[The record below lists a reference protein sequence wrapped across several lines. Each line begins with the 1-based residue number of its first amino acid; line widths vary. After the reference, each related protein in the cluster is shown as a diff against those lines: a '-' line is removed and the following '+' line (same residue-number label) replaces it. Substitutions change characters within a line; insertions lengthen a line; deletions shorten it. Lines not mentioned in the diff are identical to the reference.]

1 MKQSVVAYCRVST
14 SSKDQENSFENQKNF
29 FEREVGRSETL
40 ELVGIYADKGITGT
54 SLNKRDDF
62 TRMLL
67 DAGLIE
73 RKVTRTRSI
82 FEIDHSKKPKFNMIL
97 VKNTSRFARN
107 VMVIDILRELVKNKV
122 YVKFLDIDLLFD
134 SLDKE
139 FMLNLFLNFDQQD
152 SIDKSKKVR
161 FGLKESAR
169 QGRIFG
175 ASKLYGYRYDD
186 ETNELFII
194 DSEAKIIKYIY
205 KLYIKGFGIRKI
217 IKELDKNGYKTRS
230 NKSFSIS
237 MIRRILSNEKYYGT
251 LVRNKYDAGQVF
263 NKRSYS
269 IIKPEEEWI
278 ITENRIPAIIS
289 KELFDIAKELRL
301 GKKHHINQKGI
312 YKGIT
317 EYAGL
322 IYCGNC
328 GLVYT
333 SNSDDGRK
341 FYNCKTKKSKG
352 VDICSNPNIN
362 HKTIDMVLEGLQNGG
377 YYEMFIKDRES
388 RVEGLIKQKNDL
400 LLSIDQQDIDAAR
413 ELSKELDEL
422 HKKKKR
428 LLTLYLDGA
437 FEKDMLDQESSKI
450 DSSITLVESQIK
462 ATSSTN
468 EEIMEQIAEIEES
481 IEKINSQEIK
491 QVYEK
496 EEVLSMIDRFIIRK
510 DEQGK
515 PLVDIRFDGD
525 SDFRQ
530 EGEQIEINTRHY
542 K

>member
-14 SSKDQENSFENQKNF
+14 SSKDQENSFDNQKNF
-29 FEREVGRSETL
+29 FEREVGRSETM

-54 SLNKRDDF
+54 SLNRRDDF

-82 FEIDHSKKPKFNMIL
+82 FEIDYSKKPKFNLIL

-169 QGRIFG
+169 KGRIFG
-175 ASKLYGYRYDD
+175 ASRLYGYRYV
-186 ETNELFII
+186 EKTNELFVV
-194 DSEAKIIKYIY
+194 DNEAKIIKHIY
-205 KLYIKGFGIRKI
+205 NLYVNGYGIRRI
-217 IKELDKNGYKTRS
+217 INDLDKKGYNTRS

-237 MIRRILSNEKYYGT
+237 MVRRILSNEKYCGT

-263 NKRSYS
+263 NKRSYP

-278 ITENRIPAIIS
+278 VTENRVPAIIS
-289 KELFDIAKELRL
+289 KELFERVKALRL

-328 GLVYT
+328 GFVYT
-333 SNSDDGRK
+333 SNVDRGRK

-362 HKTIDMVLEGLQNGG
+362 HKVIEMILEGLQNGG
-377 YYEMFIKDRES
+377 YYEMFIKDRDN
-388 RVEGLIKQKNDL
+388 RVNSLIKQKNDL
-400 LLSIDQQDIDAAR
+400 LLSIDQQNIDAAR
-413 ELSKELDEL
+413 ELSKELNEL
-422 HKKKKR
+422 HNKKKR
-428 LLTLYLDGA
+428 LLMLYLDGA
-437 FEKDMLDQESSKI
+437 FEKDMLDHESSKI

-481 IEKINSQEIK
+481 IVKIESQEIK

-496 EEVLSMIDRFIIRK
+496 EEVLSMIDRFIIRE
-510 DEQGK
+510 DEHGK

-525 SDFRQ
+525 NDFKQ
-530 EGEQIEINTRHY
+530 EGDQIEVNTRHY
-542 K
+542 R